1 MREEDIDKLLKD
13 KINNDIKAPESLKN
27 RISYEIK
34 NMNENKDVKENK
46 NIKESKKTK
55 LRVIQ
60 SIAAVA
66 VFSILGVTTYATVT
80 KNPILEKLGL
90 VKGSTTYEEV
100 AKDINQDLSNE
111 YANIT
116 LKRMAS
122 DNAYIIMEY
131 SVNLKEKGIE
141 EFGEIEQDTFSGYKI
156 NINNAIKINDKEID
170 EAFDTTGYVNRI
182 SDTGYEIY
190 QIINI
195 ANINSKELNI
205 EIEEKNLQA
214 NYNQTPINKKVIIN
228 ATKDENTNSFEKI
241 ESKIDNKT
249 IKIESIQN
257 TSFETFIKVSVDID
271 NIKKSDMDFYS
282 KNNPNNIS
290 FTVLDNNGN
299 YIPNCCYTKVSYIQ
313 DNLGNKLDILT
324 SYDENNDISFDNA
337 KAHLEYIITLGDIDA
352 NINNIKL
359 VPYTFI
365 LLNERTNEEGDYY
378 DNMKWYKLQDGNY
391 SETST
396 LGGKLDVTRIET
408 SEDKIKFYYDLS
420 GCITGYEE
428 KVVLRIN
435 DERLGFNV
443 IYPTNTYTKKIN
455 AEENYA
461 EFDRNIENVGIY
473 SYNFETEE
481 DYKLKDLS
489 KIEFAL
495 LAETKIDL
503 LGEGIKLAVP
513 DQKESYLTIKKIEA
527 TKLNDEIYNINQN
540 EMAVLY
546 PVNNTI
552 DTTADLGTVNNTIN
566 NTTNNIILDSSST
579 EIFNANDNKLAGIKI
594 GMTENQVREI
604 LGEPQNCT
612 YSENMLGT
620 KMSTF
625 AYENMTIMFEQ
636 ENTGNY
642 IVTGIYSED
651 KNKVGPRGI
660 KIGDT
665 KESVISK
672 FYSNKNVEYND
683 EYTILYS
690 NGERISGTIY
700 IMDGEKTISYFNE
713 NMTLDVHLGED
724 EKVVMMSLTIL
735 E

>member
-13 KINNDIKAPESLKN
+13 KINNDIKAPESLKS

-34 NMNENKDVKENK
+34 NMKENKEVKENK
-46 NIKESKKTK
+46 NKKTK

-66 VFSILGVTTYATVT
+66 VFSVLGVTTYATVT

-90 VKGSTTYEEV
+90 AKGSTTYEEV

-122 DNAYIIMEY
+122 DNAYVIMEY

-141 EFGEIEQDTFSGYKI
+141 EFGEIEKDTFSGYNI
-156 NINNAIKINDKEID
+156 NISNTIKINDKDID
-170 EAFDTTGYVNRI
+170 EAFDTTGYV
-182 SDTGYEIY
+182 SKVSETGYEIY

-195 ANINSKELNI
+195 TNINSKELNI
-205 EIEEKNLQA
+205 EIEERNLQA
-214 NYNQTPINKKVIIN
+214 NYNQTPINKTVTIN
-228 ATKDENTNSFEKI
+228 ATKNDNTNSFEKI

-249 IKIESIQN
+249 IKIESFQN

-271 NIKKSDMDFYS
+271 DIKKSDMDFYS
-282 KNNPNNIS
+282 QNNPNNIS
-290 FTVLDNNGN
+290 FTVLDNDGN
-299 YIPNCCYTKVSYIQ
+299 YIPNRCYTKVSYLK

-324 SYDENNDISFDNA
+324 EYDEDNNISFGNA

-359 VPYTFI
+359 VPYTFV
-365 LLNERTNEEGDYY
+365 LQNERTNEEGDYY
-378 DNMKWYKLQDGNY
+378 DNMKWHKLQDGNY

-396 LGGKLDVTRIET
+396 LGGKLDITRIET

-428 KVVLRIN
+428 NVVLRIN

-455 AEENYA
+455 AEENYS

-481 DYKLKDLS
+481 DYKLRDLS

-495 LAETKIDL
+495 LAEPKINL

-513 DQKESYLTIKKIEA
+513 NQKERYLTI
-527 TKLNDEIYNINQN
+527 
-540 EMAVLY
+540 
-546 PVNNTI
+546 
-552 DTTADLGTVNNTIN
+552 
-566 NTTNNIILDSSST
+566 
-579 EIFNANDNKLAGIKI
+579 NKV
-594 GMTENQVREI
+594 EV
-604 LGEPQNCT
+604 
-612 YSENMLGT
+612 T
-620 KMSTF
+620 KM
-625 AYENMTIMFEQ
+625 
-636 ENTGNY
+636 
-642 IVTGIYSED
+642 YSL
-651 KNKVGPRGI
+651 
-660 KIGDT
+660 
-665 KESVISK
+665 
-672 FYSNKNVEYND
+672 FY
-683 EYTILYS
+683 
-690 NGERISGTIY
+690 
-700 IMDGEKTISYFNE
+700 
-713 NMTLDVHLGED
+713 
-724 EKVVMMSLTIL
+724 
-735 E
+735 